1 MMHLLADV
9 HTWEYV
15 GLFLMIGILIWFGAP
30 KVIGGM
36 LDQRAAAIAA
46 ELDEAKRLSAEA
58 ALLLAEYKKKAA
70 TAEAEAAAIVQ
81 EARAEAERFAV
92 ESRAALAAQI
102 ERRAQ
107 AAQDKIAQAE
117 AAAVAEIRA
126 LAADAAVDGAQK
138 LIAARMDAGRAA
150 TLIKSGIADLGE
162 KLN

>member
-1 MMHLLADV
+1 MTHLLADV

-15 GLFLMIGILIWFGAP
+15 GLFLMVALLIWFGAP
-30 KVIGGM
+30 KMIGGM

-58 ALLLAEYKKKAA
+58 AALLTEYKKKAA
-70 TAEAEAAAIVQ
+70 TAETEAAAIVS
-81 EARAEAERFAV
+81 EAKAEAERFAT
-92 ESRAALAAQI
+92 ESRAALSAQI
-102 ERRAQ
+102 ERRAK
-107 AAQDKIAQAE
+107 AAQEKIAQAE

-138 LIAARMDAGRAA
+138 LIAARMDAAKAA
-150 TLIKSGIADLGE
+150 TLIKTGIADLGD

>member
-1 MMHLLADV
+1 MTHLLLDV

-46 ELDEAKRLSAEA
+46 ELDEAKRLSTEAA
-58 ALLLAEYKKKAA
+58 ALLNEYKNKAA
-70 TAEAEAAAIVQ
+70 GAEAEAAAIVQ
-81 EARAEAERFAV
+81 EAKAEAERFAA
-92 ESRAALAAQI
+92 ESRTALAAQI
-102 ERRAQ
+102 ERRAK

-117 AAAVAEIRA
+117 AAALAEIRG

-138 LIAARMDAGRAA
+138 LIAARMDAAKA
-150 TLIKSGIADLGE
+150 SSLIASGIKDLGE